1 MAKISPVVFPSF
13 PGFKRKKEHP
23 PAIALHPVPYIESS
37 YINASTGSQKGFDD
51 DDLLLCLLLLIMIRS
66 LRRRSSFFMMELF
79 SATTT
84 CLKVTILGLVAD
96 QVRGDTISI
105 GDVGVAANLGR
116 FLEWQSSRV
125 ADLMVSG

>member
-1 MAKISPVVFPSF
+1 M
-13 PGFKRKKEHP
+13 
-23 PAIALHPVPYIESS
+23 ALHPMPYIESS

-51 DDLLLCLLLLIMIRS
+51 DDILLCLLLLIMIRSS